1 MSSTSESDAALREQ
15 ARAWLRAD
23 PDPATRA
30 ELQQLLDGDDAEAL
44 AARFARPLTFGTAGL
59 RGVLG
64 AGPARMNRVV
74 VRRTSA
80 GLASWI
86 YAHGEA
92 GDGLVVGR
100 DARHGSAEF
109 AADVAATAS
118 RFGVKVMAFR
128 RALPTPL
135 TAFAVK
141 QTGAAAGVMI
151 TASHNPPRYNGYKVF
166 VADGSQIIPPADAE
180 VAAAAET
187 TTLVPIAP
195 SDRAPAASTYP
206 FGDDDEKLLDAYRR
220 MALGLIDPSGPRD
233 VRIVY
238 TAMHGVGGAVLSG
251 LLAAAGFTDVV
262 KVAEQF
268 EPDPDFPTVTFPNPE
283 EPGALDLAL
292 ATARHSG
299 ADVVLA
305 NDPDADRLAVAVP
318 DRSGAWRTLT
328 GDEVGILL
336 ADHLLSRG
344 SGSDRLVTTTFV
356 SSRMLQVLAARVGV
370 AYEETPTGFKWIAR
384 TGSRHPGYRLVLG
397 YEEALGYAA
406 SEAVADKDG
415 LTAGLLMAE
424 LAALDRARGRSLLD
438 HLDELHA
445 QLGVHLTRQRSIR
458 ADGAEWSSPE
468 AGMAALTGLVSGWR
482 KQPPTTFT
490 GHAVTALTDLADG
503 YEGYPA
509 ENGLIFELDGGDR
522 VILRLSGTEPKLK
535 LYVEAVTPPPGTND
549 LAAARARAA
558 ADLDA
563 IQAELTQTLDSK
575 LRRAIG

>member
-1 MSSTSESDAALREQ
+1 MTSMSESDAVLRQ
-15 ARAWLRAD
+15 RASAWLKAD
-23 PDPATRA
+23 PDPASRA
-30 ELQQLLDGDDAEAL
+30 ELQQLLDGGDEAAL
-44 AARFARPLTFGTAGL
+44 AARFEHPLKFGTAGL

-80 GLASWI
+80 GLASWL
-86 YAHGEA
+86 YDRGAA
-92 GDGLVVGR
+92 GSGLVVGR

-118 RFGVKVMAFR
+118 RFGVKVMAFQ

-141 QTGAAAGVMI
+141 RTGAAAGVMI
-151 TASHNPPRYNGYKVF
+151 TASHNPPQYNGYKVF

-180 VAAAAET
+180 VAAAAEAT
-187 TTLVPIAP
+187 ALIPLAP
-195 SDRAPAASTYP
+195 SDRAPAAFTYP
-206 FGDDDEKLLDAYRR
+206 FGDDDEELLGAYRQ
-220 MALGLIDPSGPRD
+220 MALGLIDPEGPRE

-251 LLAAAGFTDVV
+251 LLAAAGFGDVV

-268 EPDPDFPTVTFPNPE
+268 APDPDFPTVTFPNPE
-283 EPGALDLAL
+283 EPGALDRAL
-292 ATARHSG
+292 ATAQRVG

-318 DRSGAWRTLT
+318 DRAGAWRMLT

-336 ADHLLSRG
+336 ADHLLARG
-344 SGSDRLVTTTFV
+344 SGSDRLVATTFV
-356 SSRMLQVLAARVGV
+356 SSQMLRALAAETGV

-384 TGSRHPGYRLVLG
+384 TGRRHPGHHLVLG

-415 LTAGLLMAE
+415 LTAALLLAE

-438 HLDELHA
+438 HLDALYA
-445 QLGVHLTRQRSIR
+445 RLGVHLTRQLSIR
-458 ADGAEWSSPE
+458 ADGTEWPSPE
-468 AGMAALTGLVSGWR
+468 AGMAALTGLVAAWR
-482 KQPPTTFT
+482 EQPPAAFA
-490 GHAVTALTDLADG
+490 GHPIVAVTDLADG
-503 YEGYPA
+503 YQGYPA
-509 ENGLIFELDGGDR
+509 ENGLIFGLDGGDR
-522 VILRLSGTEPKLK
+522 AILRLSGTEPKLK
-535 LYVEAVTPPPGTND
+535 LYVQSVTPPPGTAD

-558 ADLDA
+558 ADLEA
-563 IQAELTQTLDSK
+563 IQAELTQMVDSR